1 MNRRHPLSSAA
12 LSLTA
17 ALFLAGCGS
26 GGDDTGKEPP
36 AAGATASR
44 APASS
49 SSDPAPKMSLPA
61 DLKATFEDAEVSGDE
76 AAALRDAENYARA
89 ILHGI
94 AAQDPKAAPVH
105 HYSVPGSK
113 AEEYAEFQIEKHA
126 EAGFTLTGERTHS
139 RATAE
144 PKAGGVVVTFCSDE
158 TRIRGRSEEGEPI
171 TFYEPGDPKN
181 LWFWTIDMVNSEK
194 DEKLWRAKN
203 TEVESGA
210 TEQCG

>member
-1 MNRRHPLSSAA
+1 MNRRRPLSAAA

-17 ALFLAGCGS
+17 ALFLPGCGS
-26 GGDDTGKEPP
+26 GGDDTGKGSP
-36 AAGATASR
+36 AGGATASR
-44 APASS
+44 EPASPTAAPA
-49 SSDPAPKMSLPA
+49 PEMSLPA

-144 PKAGGVVVTFCSDE
+144 PKADGVVVTFCSDE
-158 TRIRGRSEEGEPI
+158 TRIRGRSEEGDPI
-171 TFYEPGDPKN
+171 TFFEPGDPKN
-181 LWFWTIDMVNSEK
+181 VWFWTIDMVKSEK
-194 DEKLWRAKN
+194 DEELWRAEN